1 MRRKR
6 RKDFRKEPI
15 KLVKKRY
22 RYPRLKPLLKKRGLT
37 LRSVYLQMDRMR
49 ADQFSHIIGGDHPE
63 PRGFQ
68 ETLIAALDNLGIE
81 VELKDL
87 KTELKKYIKK
97 TDFEIIEE

>member
-6 RKDFRKEPI
+6 RKDFRKQPI
-15 KLVKKRY
+15 KLVEKRY
-22 RYPRLKPLLKKRGLT
+22 RYPRLKPLLLKKGFY

-49 ADQFSHIIGGDHPE
+49 PDQFSHIIAGDVPE

-68 ETLIAALDNLGIE
+68 ETLIAALANLGIE

-87 KTELKKYIKK
+87 KPEIKKYIKK